1 MADIKIQI
9 SGTVTIGKMF
19 DIHDNQTVVNNVTVP
34 GGEVGE
40 VGAKPTG
47 TEETGGAKPTG
58 TEEREVIPTECAK
71 AIDRV
76 LTNQFWAKPPKA
88 MSGKQQFNSR
98 VAIRNAAAV
107 IDLGSGAAIAL
118 LMAVGSGL
126 GAVKPGAEPTA
137 FVRALIGL
145 GLVRYGDEKAIRRL
159 ANGVAIKAKTLVP
172 EYSKWSIAKDRETGE
187 RIHEA
192 MTRPD
197 VH

>member
-34 GGEVGE
+34 GGEE
-40 VGAKPTG
+40 PTG
-47 TEETGGAKPTG
+47 TKKTGGEEPTG
-58 TEEREVIPTECAK
+58 TKETGVIPTECAK

-145 GLVRYGDEKAIRRL
+145 GLVRYGDEKAVRRL

-172 EYSKWSIAKDRETGE
+172 EYSKWGIAKDRETGE